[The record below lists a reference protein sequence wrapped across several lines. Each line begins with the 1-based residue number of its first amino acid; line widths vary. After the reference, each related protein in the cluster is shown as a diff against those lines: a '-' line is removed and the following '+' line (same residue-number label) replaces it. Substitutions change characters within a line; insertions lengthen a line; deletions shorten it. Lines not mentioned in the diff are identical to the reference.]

1 SLDYGICAPVQMAA
15 GAVLGP
21 EGDAIAKQAC
31 EVYRGRRDVMIA
43 ALADA
48 GWRVPP
54 PRATMFV
61 WAPLPEKARGMG
73 AAEFAARLFDATR
86 VAGPPRTR
94 LRPRRQGPPPL
105 PLAPSPPPT
114 P

>member
-61 WAPLPEKARGMG
+61 WAPLPEKARSMG

-86 VAGPPRTR
+86 LAVSPGTGFGPGGARKVR
-94 LRPRRQGPPPL
+94 VS
-105 PLAPSPPPT
+105 LAQDPAHS
-114 P
+114 